1 MKLTRGQKEAR
12 LRASA
17 DGIIAALLAWDEE
30 QSAPSLTEMED
41 TVLELRRR
49 MGQELLAVLVAGQE
63 LSQPAE
69 NPRCPACAGEMRYKG
84 QKGRGVE
91 SRVGGLKVERGYYYC
106 ACCESGFFPPGPATG
121 VGARV
126 LE

>member
-49 MGQELLAVLVAGQE
+49 MGQ
-63 LSQPAE
+63 P
-69 NPRCPACAGEMRYKG
+69 
-84 QKGRGVE
+84 GRGDA